1 MDMDVKQL
9 PPPQVETTQAF
20 LLGSNCP
27 AIPPVGVLLV
37 PFLWAIRGTQFWAKA
52 FPRFVTH
59 QFKENGNA
67 QYNQLGGTHTVGA
80 CPSLSGSNNSG
91 FLLPNGDQQHGYQPR
106 PELIPI
112 RSAGLQEGG
121 GRKLTRR
128 HWS

>member
-1 MDMDVKQL
+1 MFGNRYYTGCPHPMDMDVKQL

-67 QYNQLGGTHTVGA
+67 QYNQL
-80 CPSLSGSNNSG
+80 
-91 FLLPNGDQQHGYQPR
+91 
-106 PELIPI
+106 
-112 RSAGLQEGG
+112 AGLV
-121 GRKLTRR
+121 
-128 HWS
+128 HIPWAPVPP